1 MKAVID
7 IWLKSS

>member
-7 IWLKSS
+7 IVF